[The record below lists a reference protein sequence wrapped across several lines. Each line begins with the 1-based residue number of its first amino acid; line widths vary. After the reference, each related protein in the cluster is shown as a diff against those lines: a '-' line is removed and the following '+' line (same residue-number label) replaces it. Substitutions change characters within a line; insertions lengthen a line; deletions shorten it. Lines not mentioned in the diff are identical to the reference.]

1 MGALFQGREAA
12 GEVLSQE
19 QAEGEAALDQ
29 ERVVEEELCR
39 ARGAGAEAAFQGQE
53 AGVEVVSLE
62 QVAAAE
68 ALFLGREAVEED
80 SDQARAVEQ
89 EEPGRA
95 RGVVV
100 VEVLFQGLAA
110 AAVVL
115 CREPAAAVVERAG
128 PELEVEAAP
137 VGRAQEAAEVAGR
150 KEVEVAVVL
159 GSFPCLVGVLD
170 RDQDWCPGPQE
181 ARPGQ
186 RHDRPLSHRPR

>member
-1 MGALFQGREAA
+1 MA

-29 ERVVEEELCR
+29 

-68 ALFLGREAVEED
+68 ALFLGREAVEE
-80 SDQARAVEQ
+80 

-95 RGVVV
+95 RGVV

-110 AAVVL
+110 AAV
-115 CREPAAAVVERAG
+115 ERAG
-128 PELEVEAAP
+128 PELKVEAAP

-150 KEVEVAVVL
+150 KEVEVEVVVL